1 MVVTVVVVL
10 LLLLR
15 HGGLVVRGTVV
26 CVALLCNCAG
36 EGGGRQEMRGR
47 R

>member
-1 MVVTVVVVL
+1 MVVTVVVVLLLLL

-36 EGGGRQEMRGR
+36 REEGGR